1 MGFIVFLPLRGRKD
15 SLKQPPPGM
24 GQEATSFLLMESLL
38 HLPAH
43 DAGGRLRD
51 LQLRVSHLGSGLS

>member
-24 GQEATSFLLMESLL
+24 GQEAALFYALK
-38 HLPAH
+38 H
-43 DAGGRLRD
+43 RF
-51 LQLRVSHLGSGLS
+51 